1 MSVNWDGII
10 IGGGAA
16 GLWAAGTAALRGRR
30 VLVIEKNTKAGV
42 KILMSGGTRCNITHA
57 CSARQISEAFGPQGR
72 FLLSP
77 LSRLPPEDVVQ
88 QFQNMGV
95 ETKVEET
102 SKVFPVSDKAID
114 VRDALVRRLVDAG
127 AAIRT
132 GTAVT
137 NVCRDSTGAGFLVS
151 MAHEELSA
159 STVLITTGGLSFSGC
174 GTTGDGYAW
183 LRDMGHSITA
193 LRPALT
199 PILSPAAWV
208 HELSG
213 ITLDDASITAM
224 PDGKMPS
231 RKEAHTMTSR
241 GGFLW
246 THFGCSGP
254 TAMNVSKFVSD
265 RSDYKHT
272 SLAIDVLPD
281 LSEAQCLE
289 WLDSATTG
297 SHSQKQVSN
306 LLAERLPKRLIS
318 SMLINANVGAEIR
331 MAELSKR
338 HRISIV
344 ERLKRWQIPVCGTRG
359 YPKAEVT
366 AGGVV
371 LSEVDSKT
379 MESRLVPGLYL
390 AGEILDLDGPIGG
403 YNFQAAWST
412 GHTAG
417 ESM

>member
-1 MSVNWDGII
+1 MSVSWDCIV

-16 GLWAAGTAALRGRR
+16 GLWAAGTAAVRGRR
-30 VLVIEKNTKAGV
+30 VLVIEKNNKAGV

-57 CSARQISEAFGPQGR
+57 CSARQIADAFGKQGR

-77 LSRLPPEDVVQ
+77 LSRLPPEEVVQ
-88 QFQNMGV
+88 QFHRLGV

-102 SKVFPVSDKAID
+102 GKIFPKSNKAID
-114 VRDALVRRLVDAG
+114 VRDALVARLVEAG
-127 AAIRT
+127 GVIRT
-132 GTAVT
+132 GLAVT
-137 NVCRDSTGAGFLVS
+137 NVRRDPSGSDFLVDV
-151 MAHEELSA
+151 AQDELRA
-159 STVLITTGGLSFSGC
+159 NKVLITTGGLSFSGC

-183 LRDMGHSITA
+183 LRAMGHSITA

-213 ITLDDASITAM
+213 ITLDDVAVTAV
-224 PDGKMPS
+224 PDGRTPKG
-231 RKEAHTMTSR
+231 REAQAMTSR

-254 TAMNVSKFVSD
+254 TAMNVSKFLSD
-265 RSDYKHT
+265 RLDYHHT
-272 SLAIDVLPD
+272 SLAIDLLPN
-281 LSEAQCLE
+281 LSDRECLA
-289 WLDSATTG
+289 WLDDATQNT
-297 SHSQKQVSN
+297 HSQKQIASV
-306 LLAERLPKRLIS
+306 LADRLPKRLVAS
-318 SMLINANVGAEIR
+318 LLLNANVASETR
-331 MAELSKR
+331 MAELAKR
-338 HRISIV
+338 HRAAIV
-344 ERLKRWQIPVCGTRG
+344 ERLKDWRLPVCGTRG

-366 AGGVV
+366 AGGVE

-379 MESRLVPGLYL
+379 MESRLVAGLYL

-417 ESM
+417 EEM